1 MTTKTKKKAI
11 YNTSG
16 TKFSHCIRVPKDPNQ
31 DATYSF
37 KFPVLTHK
45 GVEERWGTKVRPI
58 RSLTAY
64 LQGCSLKR
72 YQDYMVQY
80 DALTKHYE
88 YYFREAKY
96 ATLFAITCATML
108 QKTAR
113 KGYPFKIECPNCQ
126 HQFRHPTWTV

>member
-16 TKFSHCIRVPKDPNQ
+16 TKFSHCVRVPKDPKM

-45 GVEERWGTKVRPI
+45 GVETRWGTKVRPI
-58 RSLTAY
+58 KSLTTY

-80 DALTKHYE
+80 DNLSKHYE
-88 YYFREAKY
+88 YWFKDPRMAL
-96 ATLFAITCATML
+96 LFSLRCSYMK
-108 QKTAR
+108 QKTAG

-126 HQFRHPTWTV
+126 HQFRNPTWTV